1 MVRRVM
7 GGCEYRPSRG
17 QVRALHQRRC
27 VERPAETPVED
38 PAHATDV
45 ADASTVIF
53 RNSAFVG
60 DIAKTTI
67 VAVLEQR
74 GQLPQRIIGS
84 RSDASICFNDL
95 RGLFRNSRV
104 R

>member
-1 MVRRVM
+1 MVRWVM
-7 GGCEYRPSRG
+7 GVCEHRPSRG
-17 QVRALHQRRC
+17 QIRALHQRRC
-27 VERPAETPVED
+27 VERPAETPAED
-38 PAHATDV
+38 PEHATDV

-53 RNSAFVG
+53 RNSAFV
-60 DIAKTTI
+60 DDVAKTTI

-74 GQLPQRIIGS
+74 GQLPQRIIRS

>member
-1 MVRRVM
+1 M
-7 GGCEYRPSRG
+7 
-17 QVRALHQRRC
+17 
-27 VERPAETPVED
+27 
-38 PAHATDV
+38 
-45 ADASTVIF
+45 IF

-60 DIAKTTI
+60 DVAKTTI